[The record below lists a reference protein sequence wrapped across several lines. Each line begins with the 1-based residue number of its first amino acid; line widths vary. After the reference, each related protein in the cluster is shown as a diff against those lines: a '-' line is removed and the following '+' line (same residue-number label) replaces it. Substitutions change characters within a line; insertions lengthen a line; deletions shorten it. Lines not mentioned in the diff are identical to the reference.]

1 MQDDLRAGDTGV
13 STFDAHALDR
23 VVGRAQ
29 TRRIDKPVENAV
41 EVQRGFDR
49 IACRAGNFGYQ
60 RPLLVKQTVEQ
71 RAFPDV
77 GAADDCDGDT
87 LLDGVAQG
95 EGVDQPVDLR
105 TDPLHCSAEFRA
117 VGEFDLFLAEIEFEF
132 EQRGEPQ
139 QLAAQRFQLGGVTAA
154 HLVGGQCMCRTRT
167 RSDQVGDRFGLRQVE
182 LAAEKGARS
191 EFAGRCHA
199 GAAANQQ
206 CEQFADDVPR
216 AVTRD
221 LDRIFA
227 GVGVRRTENRDQ
239 HVVEHACA
247 VGDRA
252 VEHRVAGCFAR
263 PPCAAEYGVADRECR
278 GTAHAHDGDRA
289 ACGSGGRDDGIVRGV
304 HRRRIFSF
312 WPILRRLALRIRL
325 SRMIV
330 CCETRYLRA
339 M

>member
-1 MQDDLRAGDTGV
+1 MVQRFVVAAVGDDRPAVVERRGVDGCTQSFQQLFHSPALAGGEGQCSVGQRYRCGCRIYPVDFVGDQDAALVGPEVEGLDGGVGGIEHLQDDLRAGDTGV

-117 VGEFDLFLAEIEFEF
+117 VGEFDLFLAEIASG
-132 EQRGEPQ
+132 RWPVYVPHANPKRSGRRP
-139 QLAAQRFQLGGVTAA
+139 LRPATGRA
-154 HLVGGQCMCRTRT
+154 CRRE
-167 RSDQVGDRFGLRQVE
+167 R
-182 LAAEKGARS
+182 
-191 EFAGRCHA
+191 
-199 GAAANQQ
+199 
-206 CEQFADDVPR
+206 R
-216 AVTRD
+216 AK
-221 LDRIFA
+221 
-227 GVGVRRTENRDQ
+227 
-239 HVVEHACA
+239 
-247 VGDRA
+247 
-252 VEHRVAGCFAR
+252 
-263 PPCAAEYGVADRECR
+263 
-278 GTAHAHDGDRA
+278 
-289 ACGSGGRDDGIVRGV
+289 
-304 HRRRIFSF
+304 
-312 WPILRRLALRIRL
+312 
-325 SRMIV
+325 
-330 CCETRYLRA
+330 
-339 M
+339 